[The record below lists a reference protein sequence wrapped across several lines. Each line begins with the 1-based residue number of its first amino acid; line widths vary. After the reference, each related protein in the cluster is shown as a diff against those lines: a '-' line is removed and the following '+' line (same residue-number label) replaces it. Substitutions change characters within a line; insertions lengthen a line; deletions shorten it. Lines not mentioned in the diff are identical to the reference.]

1 MARPIGDTVLAA
13 CAVGERLDWFRSRE
27 LRSPLITG
35 RYYDFCVKATS
46 FGLMDYDE
54 ATNRYKVR
62 HNWRQLLIER
72 NMVLKKPPEPAP
84 EPDDDDKPLLTREQK
99 RKQAQTTV
107 QSALTHRTAL
117 EMAWR

>member
-1 MARPIGDTVLAA
+1 MARPIGNTVIAA
-13 CAVGERLDWFRSRE
+13 CAVGERLDWFRTRE

-35 RYYDFCVKATS
+35 RYYDFCTKAVS
-46 FGLMDYDE
+46 FGLMDYDQ

-62 HNWRQLLIER
+62 RNWRELMLER
-72 NMVLKKPPEPAP
+72 NMVTKRPPEPEP
-84 EPDDDDKPLLTREQK
+84 EPYEDKPLLTREQK
-99 RKQAQTTV
+99 HKLAQSTV